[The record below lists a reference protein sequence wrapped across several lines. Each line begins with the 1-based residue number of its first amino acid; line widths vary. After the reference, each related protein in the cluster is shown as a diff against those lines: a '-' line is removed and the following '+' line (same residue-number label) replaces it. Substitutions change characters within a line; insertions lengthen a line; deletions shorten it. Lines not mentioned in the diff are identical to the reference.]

1 MPSEDIQLCSA
12 SRARPDIARKVLRA
26 FPAPRRQ
33 LRRRCPCSVRPRM
46 EAFATVKSNQ
56 HSVKNF
62 ACAVQPGV
70 QRLWCGRTALE
81 GASALQS
88 LSRNGRLF
96 TLTAKPRTAYTAV
109 TSVPQT
115 ALSLRCSDL

>member
-1 MPSEDIQLCSA
+1 MPSDHVQLCSTSGA
-12 SRARPDIARKVLRA
+12 HPGMARKVLRA

-88 LSRNGRLF
+88 FSRVG
-96 TLTAKPRTAYTAV
+96 A
-109 TSVPQT
+109 
-115 ALSLRCSDL
+115 CSH